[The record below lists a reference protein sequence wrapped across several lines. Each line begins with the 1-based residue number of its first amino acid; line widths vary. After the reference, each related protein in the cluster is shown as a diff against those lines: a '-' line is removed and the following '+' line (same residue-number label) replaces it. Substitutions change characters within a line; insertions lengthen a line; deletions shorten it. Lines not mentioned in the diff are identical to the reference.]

1 MVMFNKDIGNVYHK
15 HLKETLFQDGAT
27 ETNLTQLVL
36 KFIETIGFSH
46 LHIQQMFPTIQ
57 FCHDKYHLL
66 LMMKLLLQ
74 AMW

>member
-36 KFIETIGFSH
+36 KFIETIG
-46 LHIQQMFPTIQ
+46 LLAPTGAL
-57 FCHDKYHLL
+57 F
-66 LMMKLLLQ
+66 LMMT
-74 AMW
+74 